1 MKTYTLIERFYLNHF
16 YLVMPLALIL
26 LSCIGGFAVYF
37 ITAKGISLFNLLQL
51 FLAVAAAMLY
61 LVAVLAQLSPKK
73 SFFFFS
79 GLLLEAFL
87 LLFNLFFNPVLSSF
101 F

>member
-26 LSCIGGFAVYF
+26 LSCVGGFALYF

-51 FLAVAAAMLY
+51 FLSCGRHAL
-61 LVAVLAQLSPKK
+61 
-73 SFFFFS
+73 FS
-79 GLLLEAFL
+79 RCTGSIE
-87 LLFNLFFNPVLSSF
+87 S
-101 F
+101 

>member
-51 FLAVAAAMLY
+51 FFAVATAIIY
-61 LVAVLAQLSPKK
+61 LLAFLAQLSPKK
-73 SFFFFS
+73 VFFS
-79 GLLLEAFL
+79 LVAF
-87 LLFNLFFNPVLSSF
+87 
-101 F
+101 

>member
-73 SFFFFS
+73 SFLFFFS

-87 LLFNLFFNPVLSSF
+87 LLFNLFF
-101 F
+101 